1 MSDAREQLAN
11 RLAALSPEQRALL
24 AQRLQQQAG
33 AAGAAQ
39 PAGAAT
45 APAPTGT
52 AADAGIAIVATAC
65 RLPGGVRSP
74 AQFWQLLIDGVD
86 AVTEVPADRWDGAAL
101 FSTDPDDA
109 RRMNSRWGGFL
120 DGLDRFD
127 AAFFGISPKEAA
139 LMDPQQ
145 RLLLE
150 TAWEALESGGQVADG
165 PGGLA
170 GSATG
175 VFIGAHSHSNDYR
188 LLQLAQAAGIEAHA
202 STGSA
207 HSILANR
214 ISYLLDLRGPS
225 VCVDTACSSS
235 LVAVHLACQS
245 LRTGESDLALAGGV
259 NLMLLP
265 PASLEFA
272 KLQILSPNGRCR
284 TFDAAAD
291 GIARGEG
298 CGLVVLKR
306 LADAR
311 RDGDPVLAVIRG
323 SAVNQD
329 GASNGLTAPNGPAQE
344 AVVRRALKIAGIGP
358 ERLGLV
364 ETHGTGTALG
374 DPVEVEALARV
385 IGAPRSATHR
395 CWLGAVKTNIGHLE
409 GAAGIAGLIKAVLCL
424 QHRRI
429 PKNLHFTALNP
440 HITLAGTPLAI
451 PAGTVEWAGDGQP
464 RVAAVSSFGFGGTNA
479 HVVVEEASPAAPA
492 PGADT
497 AAAPADA
504 AITAGTATAA
514 TAIARVLPLSA
525 RHPAALQALARDHA
539 ARLEAIGDG
548 GLAAPAAL
556 ADHLHTAAARRT
568 HHPWRL
574 AVTGGNAAGLA
585 AALRRRAD
593 EASDARA
600 PGSAAAAGVVFV
612 FTGQGGLWPGMA
624 RSLHESEPV
633 FRATL
638 EDVGARF
645 ERVAGWNPLPDLVDP
660 AREARLAATEVA
672 QPALFALQVALTA
685 LWRALGLAPAAVV
698 GHSVGEVAA
707 AWAAGVLTLDDA
719 VALVWHRSR
728 LMQPAAGAGRMAQV
742 DLPPAEAL
750 AALRPFGERLS
761 VAAHNGPAATVI
773 AGEPAALQQCL
784 AQLEARGVA
793 TRRLSVDYAFHS
805 VQMAPFC
812 APLVA
817 ALAGLAPRAGTLP
830 IVSTVT
836 GTWPAAGDFGA
847 AYWAR
852 NVREPVRFLEA
863 AETLLDAGY
872 GAFLEVGAH
881 PALGAGLLAAGAAR
895 GLDLEVQASL
905 RRDRGTR
912 SDLLASLAALYEAG
926 ATIDWRAHSSPG
938 ARVVDGP
945 TYPWQRQRHWLAPPD
960 PAALAYHVTG
970 RTAAMAA
977 PAVPT
982 AAFTLQ
988 WEEAAAEDA
997 PASALETT
1005 SATAPGGP
1013 WLVLADRQGIGAA
1026 LAARLRAGGATV
1038 HEVPATDL
1046 GREGLPADL
1055 ASTPWQGVVHCGA
1068 LDVAPEGSLA
1078 DCDRLL
1084 DSGLHGA
1091 LAAAQQLVRR
1101 VAQAGGVSQAPR
1113 LWIATRGAQ
1122 RAHPSDRAVSAWQ
1135 AVLWAFG
1142 RTLALESPALWGGL
1156 VDLGAGDT
1164 VERCAQSLAEELARP
1179 GEDQVARRGTS
1190 RLRLRL
1196 VARESTT
1203 APAAPTASAGTT
1215 ISHAFGTAPAA
1226 AATPVAPPPANAVGS
1241 LAGLAEGSVVVTG
1254 GLGSLGGT
1262 IARWLAGRG
1271 ARHVVVVGR
1280 SPTPPRESWGQLP
1293 PAHAQGPALEAFAAL
1308 EAAGVQVQIVRADVA
1323 DAVAM
1328 RTLFEDLR
1336 RAARPV
1342 RGVVHAAMV
1351 FEPTP
1356 LESLT
1361 PAALRQAMR
1370 AKVNGAWLLHE
1381 LTRGEPTDLFVL
1393 FSSVAAVFG
1402 AKGIAT
1408 YAAGNEFL
1416 AGLAE
1421 HRRLAGLPATCVDW
1435 GTWAE
1440 PRAGARDRRGDV
1452 DSLGLADLDPD
1463 WALAQLDRLIADGT
1477 ARCMIAAIDTGRA
1490 RLAYESQGAR
1500 PFLERF
1506 GTAGERDEATPSEDA
1521 QAAAARRAAELRA
1534 LPRHEC
1540 AAQLQAIVRAELA
1553 RVLGIATPDA
1563 VPGDAGFNTLG
1574 LDSLMAVKLR
1584 RRLGVHTGLELANT
1598 LTFNHPNIDALTA
1611 YLVDRLLGPAA
1622 VPAPMPAASAPA
1634 ALEPVDD
1641 EQVHDLLRAELEALR
1656 GTEVLR

>member
-1 MSDAREQLAN
+1 M
-11 RLAALSPEQRALL
+11 
-24 AQRLQQQAG
+24 
-33 AAGAAQ
+33 
-39 PAGAAT
+39 
-45 APAPTGT
+45 
-52 AADAGIAIVATAC
+52 
-65 RLPGGVRSP
+65 
-74 AQFWQLLIDGVD
+74 
-86 AVTEVPADRWDGAAL
+86 
-101 FSTDPDDA
+101 
-109 RRMNSRWGGFL
+109 
-120 DGLDRFD
+120 
-127 AAFFGISPKEAA
+127 
-139 LMDPQQ
+139 
-145 RLLLE
+145 
-150 TAWEALESGGQVADG
+150 ADG
-165 PGGLA
+165 PRGLA

-440 HITLAGTPLAI
+440 HISLAGTPLAI
-451 PAGTVEWAGDGQP
+451 PTGTVEWAGGGQP

-479 HVVVEEASPAAPA
+479 HVVVEEAPPAAPA

-497 AAAPADA
+497 AAAPAANA
-504 AITAGTATAA
+504 AITADPATAA
-514 TAIARVLPLSA
+514 PAIARVLPLSA

-548 GLAAPAAL
+548 GPAALAAPAAL
-556 ADHLHTAAARRT
+556 ADHLHTAAARRM

-574 AVTGGNAAGLA
+574 AVTGGNAAELA
-585 AALRRRAD
+585 AALRRRVD
-593 EASDARA
+593 EASDARG

-660 AREARLAATEVA
+660 ARENRLAATEVA

-685 LWRALGLAPAAVV
+685 LWRALGLAPAAAV

-707 AWAAGVLTLDDA
+707 AHAARVLTLDDA

-742 DLPPAEAL
+742 DLPAAEAS
-750 AALRPFGERLS
+750 AALRAFGERLS
-761 VAAHNGPAATVI
+761 MAAHNGPAATVI

-793 TRRLSVDYAFHS
+793 TRRLPVDYAFHS
-805 VQMAPFC
+805 AQMAPFC

-836 GTWPAAGDFGA
+836 GTWPATGDFGA

-863 AETLLDAGY
+863 AETLIDAGY
-872 GAFLEVGAH
+872 GAFLEVGPH
-881 PALGAGLLAAGAAR
+881 PALGAGLLAAGATR

-905 RRDRGTR
+905 RRERGTR
-912 SDLLASLAALYEAG
+912 ADLVASLAALYEAG

-945 TYPWQRQRHWLAPPD
+945 TYPWQRQRHWLAAPD
-960 PAALAYHVTG
+960 AAALAYHVMG

-977 PAVPT
+977 PGVPT

-988 WEEAAAEDA
+988 WEAAAAEGT
-997 PASALETT
+997 PAIASG
-1005 SATAPGGP
+1005 TAGGP
-1013 WLVLADRQGIGAA
+1013 RGRWLVLADRQGVGAA

-1038 HEVPATDL
+1038 REVTAADV

-1055 ASTPWQGVVHCGA
+1055 ASAPWQGVVHCGA

-1078 DCDRLL
+1078 ECDRLL
-1084 DSGLHGA
+1084 DSGLHGL
-1091 LAAAQQLVRR
+1091 LAAAQPLARR
-1101 VAQAGGVSQAPR
+1101 AAQAGGVGQAPQ

-1122 RAHPSDRAVSAWQ
+1122 RAHPNDRAVSAGQ

-1142 RTLALESPALWGGL
+1142 RTLALEAPGLWGGL
-1156 VDLGAGDT
+1156 VDLGVDDT
-1164 VERCAQSLAEELARP
+1164 VERCAQSLAEELASP
-1179 GEDQVARRGTS
+1179 GEDQVARRGTL

-1203 APAAPTASAGTT
+1203 APAASTASTGPMT
-1215 ISHAFGTAPAA
+1215 SHTVEAAPAA
-1226 AATPVAPPPANAVGS
+1226 AADPSAPPPAHGAAD
-1241 LAGLAEGSVVVTG
+1241 LAGLAQGSVVVTG

-1271 ARHVVVVGR
+1271 ARHIVVVGR
-1280 SPTPPRESWGQLP
+1280 SPTPPRKSWGRLP

-1336 RAARPV
+1336 RAGRPV

-1351 FEPTP
+1351 FEPVG

-1381 LTRGEPTDLFVL
+1381 LTRDTPTDLFVL

-1452 DSLGLADLDPD
+1452 DSLGLADLDPE

-1477 ARCMIAAIDTGRA
+1477 ARCTIAAIDTGRA

-1506 GTAGERDEATPSEDA
+1506 GSASGSDEATAAGDA
-1521 QAAAARRAAELRA
+1521 QAMGARRAAEWQA

-1540 AAQLQAIVRAELA
+1540 AAEVQAIVRAELA
-1553 RVLGIATPDA
+1553 RVLGIAAPDA

-1574 LDSLMAVKLR
+1574 LDSLMAVRLR
-1584 RRLGVHTGLELANT
+1584 RRLGAHTGLELANT

-1622 VPAPMPAASAPA
+1622 LPANAPAPAASAPA
-1634 ALEPVDD
+1634 PVEPVDD